1 MPDIHDPETY
11 CSWTEEKDTWNN
23 HLTLKDY
30 HNNVN
35 CRQCLLKNRV
45 WQNVLKQYVLNSSP
59 IEGKLKRIKK
69 RSHNEIA
76 T

>member
-23 HLTLKDY
+23 HLTLQDWQRL
-30 HNNVN
+30 N

-45 WQNVLKQYVLNSSP
+45 WQDALKQYVLNSSP
-59 IEGKLKRIKK
+59 IEGKLKRNAPTIK
-69 RSHNEIA
+69 NDPY
-76 T
+76 